1 MSWRFF
7 RYLKGQISSIC
18 MPLIEYST
26 YKPPRW
32 LLNKQHLQTII
43 PSAFRKVSGVEYMR
57 ERIEIFDGDFLD
69 LDWSFSSHHATFGQY
84 ASKTTTPQNKSTITN
99 PKLAVLSHGLEGSSD
114 RTYMKGMAKAFNQQG
129 YDALAWNMRGCSGE
143 PNRLERFYHH
153 GATEDLGA
161 VIEHVTSL
169 NRYTEIVLVGF
180 SLGGNMTLKYLGE
193 QGSQILPSIKKAVAI
208 SSPCDLLGSVPLL
221 QDGKINRLY
230 AQRFKR
236 KIQDKVRIKAQKGI
250 IAHEKASKILKIKEL
265 EELTENF
272 VAPVHGFKDAEDY
285 YIRNSSM
292 YYLSAI
298 QIPTLLLNAAN
309 DPMLSVECSPK
320 VICQSSAHVFLEVPS
335 QGGHCGFMPSSSF
348 GGLYWS
354 EKRALEFILS

>member
-1 MSWRFF
+1 
-7 RYLKGQISSIC
+7 

-43 PSAFRKVSGVEYMR
+43 PSAFRTVSGVEYMR

-69 LDWSFSSHHATFGQY
+69 LDWSFVTNGRNRDSS
-84 ASKTTTPQNKSTITN
+84 TPNSHVAI
-99 PKLAVLSHGLEGSSD
+99 LSHGLEGSSE

-143 PNRLERFYHH
+143 PNRFERFYHH

-161 VIEHVTSL
+161 VVEHVTSL
-169 NRYTEIVLVGF
+169 NRYTEIILVGF

-193 QGSQILPSIKKAVAI
+193 QGKQVLPTIKKAVAI

-221 QDGKINRLY
+221 QDGKMNRFY

-236 KIQDKVRIKAQKGI
+236 KIQDKVRIKAKAGI
-250 IAHEKASKILKIKEL
+250 IPQEKASKIVKIKGL
-265 EELTENF
+265 EELTEAY
-272 VAPVHGFKDAEDY
+272 VAPVHGFKDATDY

-292 YYLSAI
+292 YYLPTI
-298 QIPTLLLNAAN
+298 QVPTLLLNAAN
-309 DPMLSVECSPK
+309 DPMLSIGCSPQA
-320 VICQSSAHVFLEVPS
+320 ICQASAHVFLEVPQ
-335 QGGHCGFMPSSSF
+335 QGGHCGFMPSSLLD
-348 GGLYWS
+348 GWMYWS
-354 EKRALEFILS
+354 EKRALSFVLS